1 MLMRGRRPTVND
13 LKRTALGI
21 LQSTAFLTTSAFTYC
36 LFLCIIRRYV
46 GHLNF
51 YTASYVPAFMS
62 SVCAILLERPSRRG
76 LLCLYVSNVAT
87 DTVYNMLVVRGWL
100 PAPIRNGQVLIFGA
114 SAAALLY
121 YYRAGLAQQKRRP
134 TAAAAGGAAAAAAV
148 ASERSDSIFDILRF
162 VVGAGEAT
170 IGGAEQSGGAAAAVP
185 NVQQPR
191 TPPLRSR
198 NNGGGGAA
206 RRFPLLMNAVRVYGA
221 FIRRFGRHSTCPH
234 RKSCV
239 QYAIGA
245 GGRLFAI
252 GLGIQ
257 VALRCVLQAQQIW
270 QRGFGYLWRRVL
282 CQWSTARLAVFLG
295 GFATLFRVSYYIC
308 VGNQRLFFVN
318 PFG

>member
-1 MLMRGRRPTVND
+1 MRGRRPTVND

-36 LFLCIIRRYV
+36 LFLCIIRHYV
-46 GHLNF
+46 GHLNYF
-51 YTASYVPAFMS
+51 TASYVPAFMS

-87 DTVYNMLVVRGWL
+87 DTVYNMAVVRGWL

-114 SAAALLY
+114 SAALLLY
-121 YYRAGLAQQKRRP
+121 YYRSGIAQRRR
-134 TAAAAGGAAAAAAV
+134 GGGGDQ
-148 ASERSDSIFDILRF
+148 RSDSIFDILRF

-170 IGGAEQSGGAAAAVP
+170 IGAAAVAAEQP
-185 NVQQPR
+185 AAPSNV
-191 TPPLRSR
+191 LRSPPPPPFR
-198 NNGGGGAA
+198 SRSGAG
-206 RRFPLLMNAVRVYGA
+206 RRFPLLMRAVRVYGA

-234 RKSCV
+234 RKSCA

-270 QRGFGYLWRRVL
+270 RRGFGYLWRRVL

-295 GFATLFRVSYYIC
+295 GFATLFRVS
-308 VGNQRLFFVN
+308 NKHKSN
-318 PFG
+318 